1 MTHALHHIVTN
12 RLKCLHEALGIK
24 KICFWREGK
33 MLNCLLRPLP
43 LRETLQGSV
52 TKHQNDA
59 TLAGWKRNE
68 TQEKNTLTH
77 TYRFCYGR

>member
-24 KICFWREGK
+24 KIWREGK

-68 TQEKNTLTH
+68 TQEKNTHTH